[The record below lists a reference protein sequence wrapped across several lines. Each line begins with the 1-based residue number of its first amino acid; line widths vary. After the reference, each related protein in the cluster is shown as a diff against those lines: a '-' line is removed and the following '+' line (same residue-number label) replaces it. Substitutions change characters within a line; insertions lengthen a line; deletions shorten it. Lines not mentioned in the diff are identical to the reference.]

1 MSFPPAPR
9 LRGAISSPRTVHGA
23 VQVTISSVQLFL
35 HDLDHIS
42 ITGFSILGML
52 IGLQYLEVE
61 ALSQNKKKN

>member
-1 MSFPPAPR
+1 MV
-9 LRGAISSPRTVHGA
+9 GGNVSSP
-23 VQVTISSVQLFL
+23 VQHFL
-35 HDLDHIS
+35 HNSFCVS

>member
-1 MSFPPAPR
+1 MGGNA
-9 LRGAISSPRTVHGA
+9 SSP
-23 VQVTISSVQLFL
+23 VQHLLRNSSCV
-35 HDLDHIS
+35 S

>member
-1 MSFPPAPR
+1 MGLWAKDR
-9 LRGAISSPRTVHGA
+9 EGMVGGNASSP
-23 VQVTISSVQLFL
+23 VQHLLRNSSCV
-35 HDLDHIS
+35 S